1 MALIARYYLEEERRL
16 SLKVFGNSVNF
27 VPVLWGEGELVA
39 PLEQGGEGVA
49 QFQDLP
55 QTVQHLPVV
64 VCIGDER
71 NRVFLA

>member
-1 MALIARYYLEEERRL
+1 MALVARHYLEEEGRL
-16 SLKVFGNSVNF
+16 SLKVFGYSVNF
-27 VPVLWGEGELVA
+27 GPVLWGESELVT

-49 QFQDLP
+49 QLQDLP

-71 NRVFLA
+71 K